1 MSLPKV
7 SVVTPSYNQAQFL
20 EKMIQSVLAQDYPNL
35 EYRVYD
41 GGSTDGSA
49 ALCAKYASRL
59 AFWVSREDQGQAD
72 AINQGWRDSSGE
84 IVAYLN
90 ADDQYKPGAV
100 RRAVEFLQEHPETG
114 IVYGSLS
121 SRFENGSQR
130 VIVPQKFDLR
140 SFLLENFIPQP
151 ATFIRRSV
159 LDRIGLMNPDLR
171 YCLDYD
177 LWMRAAAS
185 GVRFGRL
192 DGEPLAIFRF
202 WEGSKTSGD
211 PEGWVKER
219 IAVLESGFAAHGNG
233 FPTEFQKYAKARSYL
248 TVAYGVSLSGDSF
261 SARRLLQKAL
271 ELSPRV
277 LLDSQFWRIKT
288 TALLGNRVSRL
299 LRRLK
304 WRAGG

>member
-20 EKMIQSVLAQDYPNL
+20 EETIQSVLVQDYPNL

-49 ALCAKYASRL
+49 AICAKYASRL
-59 AFWVSREDQGQAD
+59 AFWVSRPDKGQAD

-90 ADDQYKPGAV
+90 ADDQYTPGAV
-100 RRAVEFLQEHPETG
+100 RRAAEFFRNHPETG
-114 IVYGSLS
+114 IVYGSFC
-121 SRFENGSQR
+121 SRFEDGSQR
-130 VIVPQKFDLR
+130 VFIPPEFNLQNF
-140 SFLLENFIPQP
+140 FLENFIPQP

-159 LDRIGLMNPDLR
+159 LDQIGFINPSLR

-177 LWMRAAAS
+177 LWMRAAVS
-185 GVRFGRL
+185 GIRFGRL
-192 DGEPLAIFRF
+192 NGKPLAIFRL
-202 WEGSKTSGD
+202 WRGSKTSGD

-219 IAVLESGFAAHGNG
+219 VAVLERGFATHGNG
-233 FPTEFQKYAKARSYL
+233 FSTEFQEYAKARSYL
-248 TVAYGVSLSGDSF
+248 TVAYGVSLSGDTL

-271 ELSPRV
+271 GASPRIR
-277 LLDSQFWRIKT
+277 LDFQFWRIKT
-288 TALLGNRVSRL
+288 TVLLGNRINHL
-299 LRRLK
+299 LRRMK
-304 WRAGG
+304 WGAGG